1 MRRLESVTVVAGAL
15 LALPVTLGCSSHPAA
30 STAQGSTGAT
40 STGAGGGAGGGST
53 SASTG
58 STGGERG
65 GGGTGGSGGTG
76 GTPPKPLM
84 PSGPVTLTGQTGVTI
99 SGVHVTSTTGPCI
112 VISKGTQVTLEGCEI
127 GPCAGV
133 AVHVMDSD
141 QITVADCYVHPEFK
155 ATSCCD
161 TADGLFV
168 ERTTNMTV
176 EGNVIAFGEAN
187 VEAQEV
193 THFTVKG
200 NFLLNPQ
207 NAGSRG
213 QNVQVWGMSSDVTVE
228 DNYALSSDDPK
239 YGHTYDQEDSINFGF
254 VSGVVAQHNYIQGGK
269 SPSGCGLIADEAAN
283 GVQFLDNVL
292 VDTGQCGI
300 GISSGTNQVVDGNQV
315 ILSTPV
321 AGAGNTGIYVWSQ
334 YPDACGPVTVSN
346 NVSSA
351 LKPDLTTESGYWDGG
366 GCGTVTLTADTWDA
380 AARALLTPVAQKLPP
395 PSIPPAPRQCVAPAP
410 WVTFTGMPACGGT

>member
-1 MRRLESVTVVAGAL
+1 MRRHENLTLLAGAL
-15 LALPVTLGCSSHPAA
+15 LALAATLGCSSHPAA
-30 STAQGSTGAT
+30 NSTTSGSTSATSAT
-40 STGAGGGAGGGST
+40 STGTGGATT
-53 SASTG
+53 SAGTG
-58 STGGERG
+58 SSGGN
-65 GGGTGGSGGTG
+65 GGTGTGTGGTG
-76 GTPPKPLM
+76 GTPPKPLV
-84 PSGPVTLTGQTGVTI
+84 PSGPVDLTGQTGVTLTGLHI
-99 SGVHVTSTTGPCI
+99 TSTTGPCV

-168 ERTTNMTV
+168 ERTTNMTIQ
-176 EGNVIAFGEAN
+176 GNVVAFGEAN
-187 VEAQEV
+187 IEAQAV
-193 THFTVKG
+193 THFEVKG

-228 DNYALSSDDPK
+228 DNYALSSDDPQ
-239 YGHTYDQEDSINFGF
+239 YLHTYDQEDSLNFGF
-254 VSGVVAQHNYIQGGK
+254 TSGIVAQHNYIQGGQ
-269 SPSGCGLIADEAAN
+269 SPSGCGLIADEAAD

-300 GISSGTNQVVDGNQV
+300 GISSGTDQLVDGNQV

-334 YPDACGPVTVSN
+334 YTDACGPVTVSN

-351 LKPDLTTESGYWDGG
+351 LKPDMVTESGYWDGG
-366 GCGTVTLTADTWDA
+366 GCGTVTTTGDTWDA

-395 PSIPPAPRQCVAPAP
+395 PAIPPAPRLCVAPAP
-410 WVTFTGMPACGGT
+410 WVTFVGMPACGGT